1 MSNHGK
7 QRPAPALPCSDGRA
21 FYRLKE
27 RVSRGEESA
36 WELYIQRL
44 TDGLLRAC
52 ALREAVRT
60 TAKIDESANEEL
72 GQTIADVFCVVR
84 YMPADEA

>member
-1 MSNHGK
+1 MVS
-7 QRPAPALPCSDGRA
+7 RSVACTPPAGADGRA
-21 FYRLKE
+21 FYRLKA
-27 RVSRGEESA
+27 RVSCGEESA
-36 WELYIQRL
+36 WKLYIKRL
-44 TDGLLRAC
+44 SDGLLRAC

-60 TAKIDESANEEL
+60 AAKIDESANEEL